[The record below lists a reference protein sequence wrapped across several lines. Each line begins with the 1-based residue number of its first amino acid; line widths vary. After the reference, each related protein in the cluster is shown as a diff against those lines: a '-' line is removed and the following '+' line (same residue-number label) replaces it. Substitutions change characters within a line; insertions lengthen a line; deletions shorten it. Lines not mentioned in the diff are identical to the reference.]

1 MHRVISYM
9 DGLNLHYGMRDS
21 GFHRYFWLDP
31 AALTKTFLRPGQ
43 QFAHCHY
50 FTTRVAR
57 STENQA
63 TRHQNLWLDALESVE
78 GISCHFGH
86 YLSKPRKCPQC
97 NTTWH
102 IYEEKMTDV
111 NIATQL
117 LVDTYEDRYDTAIIV
132 SGDSDL
138 ITPIKRIRKHFPEKR
153 LIIAF
158 PPDRDSKQLKQIS
171 GFFHIGADKLKR
183 SLLPD
188 QITTASGFVLKRPDD
203 WR

>member
-9 DGLNLHYGMRDS
+9 DGLNLHYGLRDS
-21 GFHRYFWLDP
+21 GLHRYFWLDP
-31 AALTKTFLRPGQ
+31 IALTKTFLRPGQ

-50 FTTRVAR
+50 YTTRGTGNA
-57 STENQA
+57 ENQG
-63 TRHQNLWLDALESVE
+63 THHQNLWLDALENLG

-97 NTTWH
+97 NTTWRIH
-102 IYEEKMTDV
+102 EEKMTDV

-117 LVDTYEDRYDTAIIV
+117 LVDAYEDRYDTAIIV

-138 ITPIKRIRKHFPEKR
+138 TTPIQHIHTRFPEKR

-158 PPDRDSKQLKQIS
+158 PPGRFSGHLKKFSIS
-171 GFFHIGADKLKR
+171 FHIGSDKLRR